1 MPSRLSRATR
11 LLRVQDRMRQLAE
24 RELAVVERRV
34 QAADTA
40 QADLIRALNEASAF
54 HEPLRAT
61 AVHRLKSL
69 AVAAQ
74 EARAEREVRARQLL
88 DRASQHKRTEQW
100 VGRLEVEHQRD
111 QEKRDWTERLDLLS
125 STAPEASLPPAKP
138 DTAAAEPDVSAVA
151 QRPAGPEDRTSRGD
165 PTHPDTSTP

>member
-1 MPSRLSRATR
+1 MRSRLDRATR
-11 LLRVQDRMRQLAE
+11 ILRVQDRMRQLAE
-24 RELAVVERRV
+24 RELAVVERKV

-61 AVHRLKSL
+61 ALHRLKSL
-69 AVAAQ
+69 AVTAQ

-88 DRASQHKRTEQW
+88 DRATQHKRTEQW
-100 VGRLEVEHQRD
+100 VGRLEAEQERD
-111 QEKRDWTERLDLLS
+111 REKRDWAERLDLLS
-125 STAPEASLPPAKP
+125 TPEASLPPAKP
-138 DTAAAEPDVSAVA
+138 DRGMAEPDVSAA
-151 QRPAGPEDRTSRGD
+151 PARPNGPGDRTRHS